1 MEEPLM
7 AEEKKGNWFKRH
19 KVLTVIGVLI
29 VLVIIGSASS
39 SSKDTGSKTSS
50 NSAAASKTP
59 AKTTSKPEAKLAK
72 IGEAA
77 NDGKF
82 SFTVNS
88 FKCGE
93 TSVGDQYLSKNAQ
106 GQYCRLNISVKNIGN
121 EAQTLDT
128 DSQYLY
134 NASGQKYS
142 SDSTATVY
150 AAPSSN
156 SPWYASVN
164 PGNTITGDILFDVPK
179 DSVPIT
185 AELHDSALSGGV
197 KVSLQ

>member
-1 MEEPLM
+1 M
-7 AEEKKGNWFKRH
+7 ADGKSGNWFGRH
-19 KVLTVIGVLI
+19 KVLTVIGALI
-29 VLVIIGSASS
+29 ILAIIGSASS
-39 SSKDTGSKTSS
+39 TSNNSSSTNSSQTSS
-50 NSAAASKTP
+50 NKSSTSNTKKP
-59 AKTTSKPEAKLAK
+59 AQTQAK

-93 TSVGDQYLSKNAQ
+93 TSVGDQYLNKTAQ

-134 NASGQKYS
+134 NDKGQKYS
-142 SDSTATVY
+142 SDSSATIY

-164 PGNTITGDILFDVPK
+164 PGNTITGDILFDIPK
-179 DSVPIT
+179 GVTPT
-185 AELHDSALSGGV
+185 YAVLHDSSLSGGV